1 MKNNQD
7 LVEKVNYAT
16 VNSCFN
22 CTNRYTLRDI
32 GQSICDVNISE
43 KDTRRA
49 RYAEVD
55 LNGICN
61 LWKAR

>member
-1 MKNNQD
+1 MKNNKD
-7 LVEKVNYAT
+7 LVGEVNYTT

-32 GQSICDVNISE
+32 GQSICDINIID

-49 RYAEVD
+49 RYATID
-55 LNGICN
+55 LNGICR
-61 LWKAR
+61 LWKGR